1 MPHYGVYTAQVRGLA
16 DDPAGEGRIQIALPP
31 ALAGGEVL
39 AWARLAVPYAGKDRG
54 LFLLPEPGDAVL
66 VAFEGG
72 DLAYPFVLG
81 ALWSSYAVP
90 PLAARPENGEKAL
103 VLKSGMR
110 LVFDERPGRS
120 RILLETKGGQALTL
134 SDDPAGLRLETR
146 QGASLRIEGDE
157 ILLEGGSLRVRS
169 GGEVVVEGQS
179 LRLRA
184 GGELNLEAPRVRI
197 ESQSTLHL
205 KGAVV
210 ILDGQVETPPPA
222 PPPPPRRSEK
232 RARVKGVVPIPRM
245 ALGKPKK
252 IR

>member
-1 MPHYGVYTAQVRGLA
+1 MAHYGVYTAQVRGLA

-31 ALAGGEVL
+31 ALAGAEVL
-39 AWARLAVPYAGKDRG
+39 AWARIAVPYAGKDRG
-54 LFLLPEPGDAVL
+54 LFLLPEPGDEVL

-72 DLAYPFVLG
+72 DLAFPFVLG

-120 RILLETKGGQALTL
+120 RIQMETKGGQSLTL

-146 QGASLRIEGDE
+146 QGASLRLEGDE
-157 ILLEGGSLRVRS
+157 ILLEGGSLR
-169 GGEVVVEGQS
+169 
-179 LRLRA
+179 LRA
-184 GGELNLEAPRVRI
+184 GGELTLEAPTLRV